1 MTQNPRP
8 HDGSL
13 ESTDMDEEFAS
24 GQPRA
29 YPSGQDSTRLE
40 YSAHDTDMDSDSK
53 SEAAKDEAGNV
64 ARHAKE
70 AAQNVTETAK
80 DEAASVVAE
89 AKTSARD
96 LFDQAKADLSEQAGT
111 QQQKVAE
118 GLRSVSTELH
128 SMVSASDQSGVATD
142 LVRQAAER
150 SSSVASW
157 LDERDPGSLLA
168 EVKSFARQKPGTFL
182 LLAAGAGIL
191 AGRISRN
198 LSADAP
204 TPDRS
209 PRTDT
214 GTANPTTPVSDTLVT
229 PPPVQVDPPSVD
241 TPVLGTTD
249 KHASNPAGTNAG
261 APFGAQ
267 DSLGSDPVV
276 VTGPLKSADPLGLD
290 PFNGGPR

>member
-1 MTQNPRP
+1 MTQNPRS

-13 ESTDMDEEFAS
+13 ESSDTDEQFAS
-24 GQPRA
+24 GQTHA
-29 YPSGQDSTRLE
+29 FTSAQDSTLPE
-40 YSAHDTDMDSDSK
+40 YSSHNTDKDSK
-53 SEAAKDEAGNV
+53 SEAAKDEARNV
-64 ARHAKE
+64 ARHAKD
-70 AAQNVTETAK
+70 AAQNVTDTAK

-89 AKTSARD
+89 AKTSARE
-96 LFDQAKADLSEQAGT
+96 LLEQAKADLSDQAGT

-118 GLRSVSTELH
+118 GLRLVSTELH
-128 SMVSASDQSGVATD
+128 SMVSASDQSGMATD

-182 LLAAGAGIL
+182 LLASGAGIL

-198 LSADAP
+198 LSADTP
-204 TPDRS
+204 QPDRS
-209 PRTDT
+209 PRTPS
-214 GTANPTTPVSDTLVT
+214 GTANPTSRASDTLAT
-229 PPPVQVDPPSVD
+229 PPPVPVEPPSVD

-249 KHASNPAGTNAG
+249 THGSNPARTDAG
-261 APFGAQ
+261 APFGNQ
-267 DSLGSDPVV
+267 DSLGSQPVV
-276 VTGPLKSADPLGLD
+276 VTGPLKSVDPLGLD